1 MTAKRLLFIP
11 ILLLSVLAAQAY
23 TVQVTVTEKK
33 SREPV
38 VMGTVLLQPV
48 GLGGLTDV
56 QGRVS
61 LTGVPNGEYSLQVSY
76 VGFQTRHINLRV
88 NGKDLQMRVELEEAS
103 LSLKEVSVT
112 ARQNVSGSSTSS
124 IIGRQAIDHLQ
135 ATSLADI
142 MQLVPGQLMG
152 NHDLTSASNIQ
163 LRQLTNNQTSAFGS
177 SVVVDGVP
185 MSNNGAVSLQG
196 TCHCM
201 HYKYMGIRKKPFWYW
216 SEILNSKLNYMSRFW
231 NNEAVLQECDSLG
244 YIPLDVNERKPGWE
258 TRNLADAYDPS
269 RPIDQES
276 YDYLWNVYETIARTT
291 QQRGV
296 RLILVMA
303 PVYQTFLDAVS
314 DEALDSIREFV
325 TKLQQLYPN
334 VEFYNFLDAEGF
346 LPEDFNDASH
356 LTSTG
361 ADKFSRILK
370 EVIDHP
376 QK

>member
-1 MTAKRLLFIP
+1 MKKFLITISKFGALLLLLCVIIEVGLLYRP
-11 ILLLSVLAAQAY
+11 NIYAYKYQYMQKHVNDIRILLL
-23 TVQVTVTEKK
+23 
-33 SREPV
+33 
-38 VMGTVLLQPV
+38 
-48 GLGGLTDV
+48 
-56 QGRVS
+56 
-61 LTGVPNGEYSLQVSY
+61 
-76 VGFQTRHINLRV
+76 
-88 NGKDLQMRVELEEAS
+88 
-103 LSLKEVSVT
+103 
-112 ARQNVSGSSTSS
+112 GSSHVEE
-124 IIGRQAIDHLQ
+124 GVNPALLGPGAFNLAISARLNEYN
-135 ATSLADI
+135 AALAEKF
-142 MQLVPGQLMG
+142 VPEMSRLE
-152 NHDLTSASNIQ
+152 
-163 LRQLTNNQTSAFGS
+163 
-177 SVVVDGVP
+177 VVVVP
-185 MSNNGAVSLQG
+185 MDYSTFLFGRMKHNEQETNNGAVSLQG

-244 YIPLDVNERKPGWE
+244 YIPLDVKERKPGWE